1 MPAND
6 HNRDIVAEINKKYFS
21 SAKDE
26 VNIMAD
32 LGNCARRLIFVLTI
46 GRIMALAGERY
57 EPNKIIEA
65 KETRSDGKISRQTT
79 FNYSDPYNYD
89 SLREIHS
96 IMFDGL
102 MISLRNMFYS
112 MNTSNSA
119 GSFIAR
125 IANVDSLKKLNEY
138 HRLNQILFG
147 YDIGFISK
155 KELEHGEKKLN
166 GRIIKL
172 PERSGNTSFSIMS
185 DEEKY
190 VLYYDIDSSKAQ
202 RLAKKFYKDNYFIDK
217 QKQNNIV
224 DIKEYER
231 FYFHKDKWPDN
242 KRWAIQTKVKKFHG
256 VPVNFNYYENL
267 CQADIDKII
276 NKLEELVE
284 IMNLYYRSCVSIFP
298 NKGMQIHCNV
308 YASLPKMVRDIC
320 DSFAIK
326 KPDDFDSKITQYIEK
341 KIPKTIGAMMLAK

>member
-1 MPAND
+1 MSAND

-46 GRIMALAGERY
+46 ERIMALAGERY
-57 EPNKIIEA
+57 EPNKVIEA

-89 SLREIHS
+89 TLREIHS

-166 GRIIKL
+166 DKIIKL

-202 RLAKKFYKDNYFIDK
+202 RLAKKFYEDNYFIDN

-242 KRWAIQTKVKKFHG
+242 KRWAIQTKVKK
-256 VPVNFNYYENL
+256 
-267 CQADIDKII
+267 
-276 NKLEELVE
+276 ELVE
-284 IMNLYYRSCVSIFP
+284 IMDLYYRSCVSIFP
-298 NKGMQIHCNV
+298 NKGMQIYCNI

-326 KPDDFDSKITQYIEK
+326 KPDNFDSKITQYIEK